1 MRAMT
6 VVPGRTGTAAVET
19 LDEPADA
26 QGELLVS
33 GRLVGVCGTDREI
46 AEGVYGEPPQGE
58 SRLVLGHEGLGE
70 VLEAP
75 VGSGFQRGDLV
86 VGIVRRPD
94 PVPGYIEHPAS
105 SDDARKP
112 VARSA
117 CCRRRADVR
126 CSGTRCRRR
135 STGTGPGSGCRYK
148 CRHRRTRRPR
158 R

>member
-6 VVPGRTGTAAVET
+6 VVPGCRHTAAVET

-46 AEGVYGEPPQGE
+46 AEGSYGQPPQGD

-75 VGSGFQRGDLV
+75 VGSGFERGDLV

-94 PVPGYIEHPAS
+94 PVPCPACAAGQWDMCRNDRFIERGIVRPMKVLDEQQPRIVSGGQQTQQLIEGAEL
-105 SDDARKP
+105 AG
-112 VARSA
+112 
-117 CCRRRADVR
+117 RRN
-126 CSGTRCRRR
+126 
-135 STGTGPGSGCRYK
+135 
-148 CRHRRTRRPR
+148 
-158 R
+158 